1 MSDFDPLGTGGE
13 HSEEVRFAI
22 DGNPGTSWTTETYTT
37 DNLGKEGVGIYVD
50 AGKPVAATD
59 LEVRSDS
66 SGWDMQVYGTAEDH
80 RRTTSRGG
88 AIRSERRP

>member
-37 DNLGKEGVGIYVD
+37 DNFGKEGVGITWTPGSRLPPPTSKCARLR
-50 AGKPVAATD
+50 AGGTC
-59 LEVRSDS
+59 RS
-66 SGWDMQVYGTAEDH
+66 TALAEDLPPDDIE
-80 RRTTSRGG
+80 G
-88 AIRSERRP
+88 